1 MWPISIKH
9 SARRFGTKPARCTL
23 ALLAGTLFVS
33 GCTHVLVHDERR
45 DKQGQDAR
53 KLVAEAH
60 VGDTVAALEKVFN
73 DVAALEEFRARDRA
87 AYLFDLELRV
97 VSRAPALGSRFAEGV
112 AGQTDGLQTV
122 VESRLKKL
130 ALSDPS
136 LNNLEALRRSAA
148 TIKARRATAEVD
160 LNEFYGTSGHR
171 FEDCAA
177 VYAAAEDPTGKT
189 DMRERISPVLLKKLP
204 VAKRVTA
211 REGFPNLVDKC
222 SRVDS
227 ALAEHGKLF
236 DGTAI
241 NKARSDIL
249 GIQTDLQQH
258 AIDMNIARGQLD
270 VAARELQT
278 ASEQAKSGDGGK
290 LEALQKR
297 AIKVA
302 ELVKQLSQGSQALG
316 AGSAHAMAAEKL
328 ERLEAVLGAVAGAS
342 GEGKVELT
350 EDEKVSVAVI
360 RGIPAL
366 ADEADKL
373 LIDARKPRLV
383 PLVAAVD
390 QQKLVLKGFEARQAA
405 KHKQLEARQRR
416 LEAMLDEA
424 EALANV
430 LRPLKENGAWESRSI
445 EQLLGEPSGQS
456 KVNFLRALSIYADDV
471 KRFRMEADV
480 WDRRALAAM
489 HEEGLSQSKY
499 VAAQW
504 DALSD
509 TIATVLSDYH
519 AAGIRQADLAEFF
532 KALGLVAIGAGVTK

>member
-1 MWPISIKH
+1 M
-9 SARRFGTKPARCTL
+9 PARCTL
-23 ALLAGTLFVS
+23 ALLAGTLFVT
-33 GCTHVLVHDERR
+33 GCTHHVLVHDERR
-45 DKQGQDAR
+45 DKQGQDAK

-60 VGDTVAALEKVFN
+60 VGDTVAALEKAFN
-73 DVAALEEFRARDRA
+73 DVAVLEEARARDRA

-97 VSRAPALGSRFAEGV
+97 VSRAPALGSRFEEGV
-112 AGQTDGLQTV
+112 TGQTDGLQTV

-136 LNNLEALRRSAA
+136 LDKLKTLRKSAA

-160 LNEFYGTSGHR
+160 LNEFYGTAGHR

-177 VYAAAEDPTGKT
+177 VYAESEDPSGKT
-189 DMRERISPVLLKKLP
+189 DKREVVSPALLKKLP
-204 VAKRVTA
+204 AAKRVTA
-211 REGFPNLVDKC
+211 RVKFTELVEKC

-227 ALAEHGKLF
+227 ALSEHGMLF
-236 DGTAI
+236 NGIAI
-241 NKARSDIL
+241 NKVRSDIH

-258 AIDMNIARGQLD
+258 AIDMNKARDQLD
-270 VAARELQT
+270 VVARELKA
-278 ASEQAKSGDGGK
+278 ASEQAKSGDSSK

-297 AIKVA
+297 AITVA
-302 ELVKQLSQGSQALG
+302 ELVKHLSQGNQALG
-316 AGSAHAMAAEKL
+316 EGGAHAMAAEKL
-328 ERLEAVLGAVAGAS
+328 DRLEAVLGAVAGAS
-342 GEGKVELT
+342 VEGKVELT

-373 LIDARKPRLV
+373 LTEARKPRLA

-405 KHKQLEARQRR
+405 KHKQLEARQRQ
-416 LEAMLDEA
+416 LDAMLDEA

-430 LRPLKENGAWESRSI
+430 LRPLKENGAWASRSI
-445 EQLLGEPSGQS
+445 EHLLGELSGQA

-480 WDRRALAAM
+480 WDRRALAAKY
-489 HEEGLSQSKY
+489 EEGLSQSKY
-499 VAAQW
+499 AAAQW
-504 DALSD
+504 DALAD

-519 AAGIRQADLAEFF
+519 AAGIKQADLAEFF
-532 KALGLVAIGAGVTK
+532 KALGLVTIGVGVAK

>member
-1 MWPISIKH
+1 MLPMRTQH
-9 SARRFGTKPARCTL
+9 VARRLGARLARCTL
-23 ALLAGTLFVS
+23 ALLAGTLLVS
-33 GCTHVLVHDERR
+33 GCTHVLVHDEHR
-45 DKQGQDAR
+45 DKQGQEAK

-60 VGDTVAALEKVFN
+60 VGDTVAALEKAFN
-73 DVAALEEFRARDRA
+73 DVAALEETRARDRA

-97 VSRAPALGSRFAEGV
+97 VSRAPALGSSFAEGV

-136 LNNLEALRRSAA
+136 LDKLEALHTSAA
-148 TIKARRATAEVD
+148 TIKARRTTAEVD
-160 LNEFYGTSGHR
+160 LNEFFGTAGHR

-177 VYAAAEDPTGKT
+177 VYAGSEDPSGKT
-189 DMRERISPVLLKKLP
+189 EKKESISPALLRKLP
-204 VAKRVTA
+204 AAKRVTA
-211 REGFPNLVDKC
+211 RVGFPNLVDKC

-236 DGTAI
+236 DGAAI
-241 NKARSDIL
+241 NKVRSDIQA
-249 GIQTDLQQH
+249 IQTDLQQY
-258 AIDMNIARGQLD
+258 AIDMNKARGQLD
-270 VAARELQT
+270 VAARDLRT
-278 ASEQAKSGDGGK
+278 ASEQAKSGDSSK
-290 LEALQKR
+290 LEALQQR

-302 ELVKQLSQGSQALG
+302 DLVKHLSQGSQALG
-316 AGSAHAMAAEKL
+316 EGGAHAMAAEKL
-328 ERLEAVLGAVAGAS
+328 DRLEAVLAAVAGAS

-373 LIDARKPRLV
+373 LTEARKPRLV

-390 QQKLVLKGFEARQAA
+390 QQRLVLKGFEARQAA
-405 KHKQLEARQRR
+405 KHKQLEARQHQ
-416 LEAMLDEA
+416 LDAMLDEA
-424 EALANV
+424 EALAEV

-480 WDRRALAAM
+480 WDRRALAAK
-489 HEEGLSQSKY
+489 HEEGLSQSKHA
-499 VAAQW
+499 AAQW
-504 DALSD
+504 DALAD

-519 AAGIRQADLAEFF
+519 AAGIKQADLAEFF
-532 KALGLVAIGAGVTK
+532 KALGLLAIGAGVAK